1 MLAWLKGDER
11 YVSPKRATKRA
22 TTDKTGDNRHTQAK
36 GIEMSIGRPKG
47 GGGKSGGGKS
57 GGGGSVRVNDPNY
70 KRDF

>member
-1 MLAWLKGDER
+1 
-11 YVSPKRATKRA
+11 
-22 TTDKTGDNRHTQAK
+22 
-36 GIEMSIGRPKG
+36 MSIGRPKG